1 VAAPIILG
9 IEVPRGFAPYLG
21 HATPLKTRTL
31 LVGDQRAVPR
41 VAIRAGEEV
50 AATC

>member
-1 VAAPIILG
+1 M
-9 IEVPRGFAPYLG
+9 
-21 HATPLKTRTL
+21 RTL

-41 VAIRAGEEV
+41 VPIRAGEEV